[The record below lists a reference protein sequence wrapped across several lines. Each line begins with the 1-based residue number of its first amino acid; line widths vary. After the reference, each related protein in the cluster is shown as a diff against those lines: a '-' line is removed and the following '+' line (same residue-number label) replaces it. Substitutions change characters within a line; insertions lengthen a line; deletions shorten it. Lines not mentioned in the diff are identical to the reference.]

1 MFVTFD
7 FQFCSHLIVI
17 ISCRCK
23 VVRNYVR
30 SVKIEEFYCVVS
42 RAGYGEKFTDHSVD
56 FDPGYSEFH
65 AIFPNWFGC
74 SFCTISTVLHQSSH
88 VKLVQ
93 EKDYKQQFPNFQP
106 CVNEVYYKSLQAYIC
121 RFSFDP
127 YLFWHVYVTSVKIS

>member
-1 MFVTFD
+1 MVAWLVPVPD
-7 FQFCSHLIVI
+7 IHD
-17 ISCRCK
+17 K
-23 VVRNYVR
+23 VVVR
-30 SVKIEEFYCVVS
+30 GGVALNLGQPLPQNIP
-42 RAGYGEKFTDHSVD
+42 GYGEKFTDHSVD